1 VYNQLYLEIKIDKE
15 VQRTL
20 EAVPETKRQS
30 EAMIIGFKAEVE
42 CGKLIK
48 EISEIINN

>member
-1 VYNQLYLEIKIDKE
+1 MAYTEIKIDKE
-15 VQRTL
+15 VQRAL
-20 EAVPETKRQS
+20 EAVTETRRRS
-30 EAMIIGFKAEVE
+30 EAMIINYQAEVQ